1 MKNLLYI
8 IVIALF
14 FGGCSYNNSAIG
26 LKPYD
31 GDYGG
36 EISKDKKSIHLGLV
50 QDMRADKRVIG
61 YAQKED
67 AKLYSDVDFA
77 TQYQEGL
84 KQALRVAGFNSDVT
98 SDAASF
104 SVEVHIKNINVV
116 YSDKTFGENLKGEI
130 DIEVIVKKESK
141 VTTLNFKESS
151 AKWITPSYDSKDI
164 EPFLQT
170 IFSNSID
177 DIVSR
182 LTKY

>member
-8 IVIALF
+8 ILIALF
-14 FGGCSYNNSAIG
+14 LGGCSYKNDAIM
-26 LKPYD
+26 LKAYD
-31 GDYGG
+31 GDYAG
-36 EISKDKKSIHLGLV
+36 EIAKEKKSIHLGLV

-61 YAQKED
+61 YVQKEGT
-67 AKLYSDVDFA
+67 KLYSDVDFA
-77 TQYQEGL
+77 AQYQEGL

-98 SDAASF
+98 SDNASF
-104 SVEVHIKNINVV
+104 NVEVHIKNIHVV
-116 YSDKTFGENLKGEI
+116 YSDKLFGENLKGEI

-151 AKWITPSYDSKDI
+151 AKWMAPSYDSKDI
-164 EPFLQT
+164 EPFLQS